1 MTTFQE
7 MSLYHQIHPIKLL
20 TDWSA
25 GLIALYLLWQHD
37 LVAALVIA
45 CVPSILVSLII
56 VRFANLEKYEQ
67 SRFGRYIRK
76 YMTRSM
82 EVVRMAGYVV
92 MAVGAWFHLA
102 CLIPLGL
109 LFTLLGWLR
118 GVILPS
124 VLSLLFLLRFIR

>member
-1 MTTFQE
+1 VTQFQE
-7 MSLYHQIHPIKLL
+7 KSLYHQIHPIKLL

-37 LVAALVIA
+37 LVAALVVA
-45 CVPSILVSLII
+45 CVPSILVSLTI

-82 EVVRMAGYVV
+82 EALRMAGYVV

-109 LFTLLGWLR
+109 LCTLWGWLW
-118 GVILPS
+118 GVILPG
-124 VLSLLFLLRFIR
+124 VLNSLFLLRFIQ